1 MALDSELFDAH
12 MDDPSTLS
20 MLLKGHL
27 WLEHALARSIGIA
40 LKDAAKLD
48 VDRMSFSGKI
58 DLVLASG
65 ALPSEFESP
74 LRCVNKVRNRSAHDL
89 DFRLTESEV
98 ERLTDSLSGLARTAF
113 EGIHDDDD
121 DVRTTLRRWLHAV
134 LFCIE
139 WINLGAEYSKVN
151 RRALDTYSI
160 IRALEERSGGVVDDD
175 ALRKKYGVPPEPTPA
190 DVWTV
195 PHMTSNAR

>member
-1 MALDSELFDAH
+1 MALDAELFDAH

-40 LKDAAKLD
+40 LNDASKLD

-74 LRCVNKVRNRSAHDL
+74 LRRVNKVRNRSAHNL
-89 DFRLTESEV
+89 DFTITASEV
-98 ERLTDSLSGLARTAF
+98 ASLKDSLTGLARSAF
-113 EGIHDDDD
+113 ERIREDED
-121 DVRTTLRRWLHAV
+121 DVRTTLRRWLHTV

-139 WINLGAEYSKVN
+139 WMNLKAEYAKVN
-151 RRALDTYSI
+151 QQSLETYGI
-160 IRALEERSGGVVDDD
+160 IRALEERSGRVPDDE
-175 ALRKKYGVPPEPTPA
+175 ALREQYGVPPEPTPG

-195 PHMTSNAR
+195 SRTTSSAS